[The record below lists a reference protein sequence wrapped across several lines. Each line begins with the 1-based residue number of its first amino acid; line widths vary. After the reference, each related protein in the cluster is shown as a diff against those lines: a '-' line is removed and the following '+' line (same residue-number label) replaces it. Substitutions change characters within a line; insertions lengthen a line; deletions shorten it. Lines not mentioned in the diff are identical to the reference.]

1 MVIARPR
8 VGGDPEPFDV
18 LFLHRPQHMR
28 VFAGFHVFP
37 GGTLHAED
45 AEPDLV
51 ARSALSQAEAADA
64 LGEAAGGEPPLA
76 FFICAVREMFE
87 ETGLLLAS
95 AGSDALVDRSPGLDA
110 ARRKL
115 IDDELTF
122 TEVVSEHDLRLRT
135 DLLRY
140 LTRWVAPEVLPV
152 RFDLRVFV
160 AEAFGEPEPD
170 PHEADAAEW
179 MPPGRA
185 LGMAEAGAIV
195 LAPPTIGTLN
205 AVMRFTDARALVTGG
220 SSVRPGAE
228 VLVHSPLVSRIV
240 APNASMMTG
249 PGTNTYIVGT
259 GPRIVIDPGV
269 MDKDHLEAI
278 ASLGDISTIVVT
290 HSHPDHFPGALD
302 LADMTGAEVS
312 ASVSLWEKIG
322 FASGRGLVDGEV
334 LHVGG
339 ATLQVLD
346 TPGHASDHI
355 CLWMHEERALFSGD
369 LVLGEGTTV
378 ISPPDGDLGRYLE
391 SLRKVR
397 ALEPEVL
404 YPGHFPPR
412 GDAADWIDH
421 YIAHR
426 AEREKQI
433 LDVLTRGPSGVAAIV
448 KAVYV
453 DVPEALH
460 PVAERSVLAH
470 LLKLESEGAVAESE
484 GWYDLLPVDG
494 DATRPTGD

>member
-1 MVIARPR
+1 
-8 VGGDPEPFDV
+8 
-18 LFLHRPQHMR
+18 MR

-37 GGTLHAED
+37 GGTLHPEDRDPSLLSRSALPEATAARALGED
-45 AEPDLV
+45 AEEEP
-51 ARSALSQAEAADA
+51 AL
-64 LGEAAGGEPPLA
+64 P
-76 FFICAVREMFE
+76 FFICAIREMFE

-95 AGSDALVDRSPGLDA
+95 SGGSDGLFGPSDDLAADR
-110 ARRKL
+110 RRL
-115 IDDELTF
+115 IDDEATF
-122 TEVVSEHDLRLRT
+122 TEIVIGHDLTLRT

-160 AEAFGEPEPD
+160 AEAFGDPEPD

-185 LGMAEAGAIV
+185 LGMAEAGAIL

-205 AVMRFTDARALVTGG
+205 AVMRFSDVAALVAGETSRLLGT
-220 SSVRPGAE
+220 E
-228 VLVHSPLVSRIV
+228 VLVHSPLVSRVV

-249 PGTNTYIVGT
+249 PGTNTYIVGN

-269 MDKDHLEAI
+269 MDQSHLEAI
-278 ASLGDISTIVVT
+278 ASAGDIATIVVT

-302 LADMTGAEVS
+302 LADMTGAQVAAS
-312 ASVSLWEKIG
+312 AWLWEKIP
-322 FASGRGLVDGEV
+322 FASGRALSDGEV
-334 LHVGG
+334 LEAGG
-339 ATLQVLD
+339 ATLQVLE

-355 CLWMHEERALFSGD
+355 CLWMQHERALFSGD

-378 ISPPDGDLGRYLE
+378 ISPPDGDLTRYLE

-404 YPGHFPPR
+404 YPGHFAPR
-412 GDAADWIDH
+412 NDASAWIDH

-426 AEREKQI
+426 AERERQI
-433 LDVLTRGPSGVAAIV
+433 VAALAAGPSTVAAVV

-453 DVPEALH
+453 DVPETLH

-470 LLKLESEGAVAESE
+470 LLKLQRDGVVGESEAF
-484 GWYDLLPVDG
+484 YHLLPDAGDG
-494 DATRPTGD
+494 PVPTGD